1 MIPVLITGTI
11 EKPEIGA
18 NDELAV
24 AVNGS
29 IASVGR
35 GFRVGDEQ
43 RFSFLVPPTAFR
55 EGFNRVELFLIQGT
69 ASMPCLIH
77 LGQSSGA
84 EQ

>member
-24 AVNGS
+24 AVNGR
-29 IASVGR
+29 IASTGR
-35 GFRVGDEQ
+35 CFRLGDDQ

-55 EGFNRVELFLIQGT
+55 DGVNRIEVFIVDGT
-69 ASMPCLIH
+69 SANPRLVR
-77 LGQSSGA
+77 LGPNKS
-84 EQ
+84 